1 MNSANGL
8 NKNIYIND
16 LYKSYKLG
24 NKNID
29 VLKSINLKI
38 SDGEIVAL
46 MGPSGSGKSTL
57 LHLIGILDQPD
68 IGEINLFGNFINN
81 MNDKQKTQFRLSNL
95 GFVYQFHNLMLDFTA
110 LENTMMPQ
118 LISGV
123 SRNDSRLESIRI
135 LENLGLKNRLNHK
148 PTEMSGGEQQRC
160 AFARAV
166 INKPKLLIADE
177 PTGNLD
183 QKTAEIVFKI
193 IKEIIH
199 ETKLTAI
206 IATHSEYISK
216 QVDRV
221 IKLKNGSIFE
231 E

>member
-1 MNSANGL
+1 MSSASNL
-8 NKNIYIND
+8 NTNIYIND

-29 VLKSINLKI
+29 VLKSINLKV

-68 IGEINLFGNFINN
+68 IGEINLFGNFIKN
-81 MNDKQKTQFRLSNL
+81 MNDKQKTQFRLSNI

-123 SRNDSRLESIRI
+123 SRSDSRLESIRI

-183 QKTAEIVFKI
+183 QNTAEIVFKT

-221 IKLKNGSIFE
+221 IKLKNGSIYE

>member
-1 MNSANGL
+1 MSSASNL
-8 NKNIYIND
+8 NTNIYIND

-29 VLKSINLKI
+29 VLKSINLKVL
-38 SDGEIVAL
+38 DGEIVAL

-123 SRNDSRLESIRI
+123 SRSDSRLESIRI

-183 QKTAEIVFKI
+183 QNTAEIVFKT

-221 IKLKNGSIFE
+221 IKLKNGSIYE

>member
-1 MNSANGL
+1 MNSNSSL
-8 NKNIYIND
+8 DSNIHIND
-16 LYKSYKLG
+16 LCKSYKIG
-24 NKNID
+24 TKKID
-29 VLKSINLKI
+29 VLKNINLKVT
-38 SDGEIVAL
+38 SGEIVAL

-57 LHLIGILDQPD
+57 LHLIGILDRPD
-68 IGEINLFGNFINN
+68 NGEISLFGNNLN
-81 MNDKQKTQFRLSNL
+81 KMNDNQKTYYRLSNL

-118 LISGV
+118 LISGI
-123 SRNDSRLESIRI
+123 SKRKSKLESIKV
-135 LENLGLKNRLNHK
+135 LESLGLENRLNHK
-148 PTEMSGGEQQRC
+148 PSEMSGGEQQRC
-160 AFARAV
+160 AFARAIV
-166 INKPKLLIADE
+166 NKPKLLIADE

-183 QKTAEIVFKI
+183 QKTAENVFKI

-199 ETKLTAI
+199 ESKLTAI

-221 IKLKNGSIFE
+221 IKLANGNIYE

>member
-1 MNSANGL
+1 MSSASNL
-8 NKNIYIND
+8 NTNIYIND

-29 VLKSINLKI
+29 VLKSINLKVL
-38 SDGEIVAL
+38 DGEIVAL

-81 MNDKQKTQFRLSNL
+81 MNDKQKTQFRLSNI

-123 SRNDSRLESIRI
+123 SRSDSRLESIRI

-183 QKTAEIVFKI
+183 QNTAEIVFKT

-221 IKLKNGSIFE
+221 IKLKNGSIYE

>member
-1 MNSANGL
+1 MNNNSTLDSNVH
-8 NKNIYIND
+8 IND
-16 LYKSYKLG
+16 LCKSYKLG
-24 NKNID
+24 AKKID
-29 VLKSINLKI
+29 VLKNINLKVTN
-38 SDGEIVAL
+38 GEIVAL

-57 LHLIGILDQPD
+57 LHLIGILDRPD
-68 IGEINLFGNFINN
+68 NGEISLFGNNLN
-81 MNDKQKTQFRLSNL
+81 KMNDNQKTYYRLSNL

-118 LISGV
+118 LISGI
-123 SRNDSRLESIRI
+123 SKRKSKLESIKV
-135 LENLGLKNRLNHK
+135 LESLGLENRLNHK
-148 PTEMSGGEQQRC
+148 PSEMSGGEQQRC
-160 AFARAV
+160 AFARAIV
-166 INKPKLLIADE
+166 NKPKLLIADE

-183 QKTAEIVFKI
+183 QKTAENVFKI

-199 ETKLTAI
+199 ESKLTAI

-221 IKLKNGSIFE
+221 IKLANGNIYE

>member
-1 MNSANGL
+1 MSSASNL
-8 NKNIYIND
+8 NTNIYIND

-29 VLKSINLKI
+29 VLKSINLKV

-68 IGEINLFGNFINN
+68 IGEINLFGNFIKN
-81 MNDKQKTQFRLSNL
+81 MNDKQKTQFRLSNI

-123 SRNDSRLESIRI
+123 SRSDSRLESIRI
-135 LENLGLKNRLNHK
+135 LENLWLKNRLNHK

-183 QKTAEIVFKI
+183 QNTAEIVFKT

-221 IKLKNGSIFE
+221 IKLKNGSIYE

>member
-1 MNSANGL
+1 MSSASNL
-8 NKNIYIND
+8 NTNIYIND

-29 VLKSINLKI
+29 VLKSINLKV

-68 IGEINLFGNFINN
+68 IGEINLFGNFIKN
-81 MNDKQKTQFRLSNL
+81 MNDKQKTQFRLSNI

-123 SRNDSRLESIRI
+123 SRSDSRLESIRI

-183 QKTAEIVFKI
+183 QKTAEIVFKT

-221 IKLKNGSIFE
+221 IKLKNGSIYE